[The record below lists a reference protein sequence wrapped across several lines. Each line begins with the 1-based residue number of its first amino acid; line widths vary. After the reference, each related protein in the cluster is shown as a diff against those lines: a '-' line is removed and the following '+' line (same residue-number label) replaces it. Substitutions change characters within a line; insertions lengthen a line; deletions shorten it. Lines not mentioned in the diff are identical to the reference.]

1 LGVIFEWDEEKAAA
15 NLKKHGVSFEEAKT
29 VFRDPMY
36 LIFADPDHSIDE
48 NRFLAIGISE
58 AKRLLIVSYTEREL
72 ATRLISAR
80 TGTRRERRMYE
91 EDI

>member
-1 LGVIFEWDEEKAAA
+1 VNFEWDAEKAEA
-15 NLKKHGVSFEEAKT
+15 NFKKHGVSFDEAKT

-36 LIFADPDHSIDE
+36 LIFADPDHSLNE
-48 NRFLAIGISE
+48 SRFLILGTSE
-58 AKRLLIVSYTEREL
+58 ANRLLFVSYTEREL

-80 TGTRRERRMYE
+80 KATRRERKRYE